1 MLTDIE
7 LCKKGREE
15 GRQGGREGGGGGGG
29 VAGRDGVLFLNLE
42 RKEIVCEHSLLCFS

>member
-7 LCKKGREE
+7 LCKE
-15 GRQGGREGGGGGGG
+15 GRGWGVGGEV

-42 RKEIVCEHSLLCFS
+42 RKEIVCEHSLLCFSW